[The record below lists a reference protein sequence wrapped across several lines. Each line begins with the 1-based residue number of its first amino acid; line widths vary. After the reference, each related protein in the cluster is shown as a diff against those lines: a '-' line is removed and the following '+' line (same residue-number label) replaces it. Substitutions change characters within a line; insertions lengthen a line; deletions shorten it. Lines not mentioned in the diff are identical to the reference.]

1 MIEPTTNELDE
12 QRLLLSRLRKRTG
25 SSPYDNCGFVC
36 YLCARQ
42 HNRRRACKPTSAG
55 GFTGIAVR
63 ANVYAALGASFV
75 AADCD
80 RDLVLVD
87 RYNAVA
93 VIGTGLRRA
102 AYEKNRLR
110 LAHLKTNRS
119 RL

>member
-12 QRLLLSRLRKRTG
+12 QRLLLSRLGKRTG
-25 SSPYDNCGFVC
+25 SSPYGNCGFVC

-42 HNRRRACKPTSAG
+42 HNGRPACRPES
-55 GFTGIAVR
+55 TGTFNAIALR

-87 RYNAVA
+87 RWNAVA